1 MTAIFTNE
9 SFKELSKHYS
19 AQYIENTQST
29 IQSNNGI
36 HLFNQYLLLI
46 YDYMMK
52 FAVSCGS
59 ICVGVLCTSPVPTH
73 DMVHFTLMELIH
85 LIPRFNICKNAII
98 IRSPISVTVKYSCWC
113 LPSIQ
118 QINIAVNSK
127 IKSSPPHGKRCSFWR
142 RCSNKTRS

>member
-59 ICVGVLCTSPVPTH
+59 ICVSVTVLCTSPSTF
-73 DMVHFTLMELIH
+73 FTLLELIH
-85 LIPRFNICKNAII
+85 LIPRFNISKNAII